1 MIYKEPK
8 YIKIKFLKVK
18 FVECSKKFQT
28 LLEEIRR
35 HISRTG
41 N

>member
-18 FVECSKKFQT
+18 FVECSKKKFK
-28 LLEEIRR
+28 
-35 HISRTG
+35 HF
-41 N
+41 